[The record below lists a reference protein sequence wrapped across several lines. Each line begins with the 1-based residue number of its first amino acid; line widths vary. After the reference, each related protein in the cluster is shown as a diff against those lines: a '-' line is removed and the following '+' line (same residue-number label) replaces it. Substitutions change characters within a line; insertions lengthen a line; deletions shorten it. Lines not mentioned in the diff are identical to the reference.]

1 MFSMIEIN
9 LLPEELRKKK
19 SEPIFNLNIESGKL
33 KFWIGGGVVA
43 FLVLIVIMF
52 SAVSFIRKAQIK
64 NLAAKERDFSDRISR
79 IDSVNRE
86 INTLKAKMAVLDQL
100 TKRKFL
106 WAEKL
111 NQLSDLVLP
120 GIWFNRVYTDS
131 ENRLMIEGSVVSK
144 SEEAMAFVG
153 KFMKN
158 IKDNQGFFADFKN
171 IKLES
176 VQRNNKGNADIVDFK
191 IALYFQFTP

>member
-1 MFSMIEIN
+1 MIEIN

-19 SEPIFNLNIESGKL
+19 SEPVFNLNMESEKL
-33 KFWIGGGVVA
+33 RFLAIGGTAGI
-43 FLVLIVIMF
+43 LVLIVIALF
-52 SAVSFIRKAQIK
+52 FISFIRGAQI
-64 NLAAKERDFSDRISR
+64 NRLLAKERNFSDRLSK
-79 IDSVNRE
+79 IDSVNKE
-86 INTLKAKMAVLDQL
+86 ITVLKTKMGVLDQL

-106 WAEKL
+106 WAEKI

-120 GIWFNRVYTDS
+120 GIWFTRVYTDLES
-131 ENRLMIEGSVVSK
+131 RLIIEGSVISK

-158 IKDNQGFFADFKN
+158 IKDDQRFFADFKN

-176 VQRNNKGNADIVDFK
+176 VQRRNKDERDVVDFK
-191 IALYFQFTP
+191 ISLYFQ